1 MSLLPIEEKYMKDI
15 GEDYDSLLS
24 EEFKQKIK
32 KEHLISKDID
42 NEENKIE
49 LGYIY
54 RHILT
59 KDECIALIKKSESYG
74 FLSIEKIYDKK
85 YRGNTRL
92 IAHSVGMAKILFDRV
107 KDQLPQKITVDGVKW
122 ELSGLNPRFRLC
134 KYEKGTRFCKH
145 YDGGYKKSENEQSF
159 YTFMIYFNDISSEKG
174 GSTNILSESAHGKI
188 IQEINPEAGLLLCF
202 YHETLHEGAI
212 LKKGLKYMMRTDL
225 MYTRQ
230 TP

>member
-1 MSLLPIEEKYMKDI
+1 MNEI

-24 EEFKQKIK
+24 NEFKGEIK
-32 KEHLISKDID
+32 REHLISKDIN
-42 NEENKIE
+42 NETNKIE

-59 KDECIALIKKSESYG
+59 KDECVALIKKSESYG
-74 FLSIEKIYDKK
+74 FLSIEPIYARV

-92 IAHSVGMAKILFDRV
+92 IAHSVGMAKVLFNRV

-122 ELSGLNPRFRLC
+122 KLSGLNPRFRLC
-134 KYEKGTRFCKH
+134 KYEKGTRFCRH
-145 YDGGYKKSENEQSF
+145 YDGCYKKSENEQSF
-159 YTFMIYFNDISSEKG
+159 YTFMIYFNDIPSENG
-174 GSTNILSESAHGKI
+174 GSTNILAESVPRGKI
-188 IQEINPEAGLLLCF
+188 IQEVNPEEGLLLCF

-225 MYTRQ
+225 MYTKV
-230 TP
+230 TGNMNI